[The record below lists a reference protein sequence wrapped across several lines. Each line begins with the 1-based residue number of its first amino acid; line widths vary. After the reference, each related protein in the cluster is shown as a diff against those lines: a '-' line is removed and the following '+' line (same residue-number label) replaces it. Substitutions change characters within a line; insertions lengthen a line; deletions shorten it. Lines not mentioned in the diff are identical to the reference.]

1 MTDPDTVIARLAA
14 SQHRV
19 VTRAQLLDRGLSR
32 RQVDRRIGT
41 GLLVS
46 RYRGVFLVGGGEPTY
61 EALVLTACWATGG
74 LASHRSAAA
83 LFGLRRVPRTHVEVV
98 VEGRPSR
105 LAGVSV
111 HRSAPLAAIDR
122 SRIGIIPVTA
132 PGLTLLHLAVVAPD
146 LVEGALDDAL
156 VRRLTSIDA
165 LERLLER
172 AGRGRAGTAQL
183 RRLVRVR
190 RAGQRPTESAL
201 EDDFVA
207 LLRDCRLPVPVGQE
221 PVTLAGGKDARFDFV
236 DAGPRIDFEVDG
248 DGSHAGYL
256 DRLSD
261 AYRDT
266 AAGKAGWFVQR
277 FTTEDIRER
286 PLEVV
291 ATVRALRLIGS
302 GQAAEARVRSGDTG
316 LSPGPER
323 EAAERASVRRP
334 RTARERNDHDR

>member
-1 MTDPDTVIARLAA
+1 MADPDTVIARLAA

-19 VTRAQLLDRGLSR
+19 VTRAQLLDRSLSR

-41 GLLVS
+41 GLLVP

-61 EALVLTACWATGG
+61 EALVLAACWATGG

-105 LAGVSV
+105 LAGAGV
-111 HRSAPLAAIDR
+111 HKSAPLAAIDR

-132 PGLTLLHLAVVAPD
+132 PALTLLHLTVVAPD

-156 VRRLTSIDA
+156 VRGLTSLGA
-165 LERLLER
+165 LERLLDR

-183 RRLVRVR
+183 RQLVRVR
-190 RAGQRPTESAL
+190 QAGQRPTESAL

-207 LLRDCRLPVPVGQE
+207 LLRDCQLSVPVRQE
-221 PVTLAGGKDARFDFV
+221 PATLAGGKNARFDFV
-236 DAGPRIDFEVDG
+236 DADRRIDYEVDG
-248 DGSHAGYL
+248 GRSHAGHL

-261 AYRDT
+261 GRRD
-266 AAGKAGWFVQR
+266 AAAKRDGWVVQR
-277 FTTEDIRER
+277 FTTEDIREK
-286 PLEVV
+286 PLGVV
-291 ATVRALRLIGS
+291 ATIRALRLIRPEPGK
-302 GQAAEARVRSGDTG
+302 AARGGRHHPGTTPRS
-316 LSPGPER
+316 
-323 EAAERASVRRP
+323 
-334 RTARERNDHDR
+334 